1 MLIVT
6 RYTWKTFLTKEEIG
20 EILTTYA
27 DLGAPPGQVE
37 NYVTADLS
45 GGFSILDITPEQL
58 PELYVWRLKMARFM
72 ALEDYPVLPVTD
84 AVVQASSVAFPG
96 QT

>member
-1 MLIVT
+1 MLIVS
-6 RYTWKTFLTKEEIG
+6 RYTWKSFMTKEEIG
-20 EILTTYA
+20 EVLTSYA
-27 DLGAPPGQVE
+27 DLGAPPGQIE

-45 GGFSILDITPEQL
+45 GGFAVMDITPEQL
-58 PELYVWRLKMARFM
+58 PELYVWRLKMSRFM
-72 ALEDYPVLPVTD
+72 ALEDFPVLSVAD